1 MPSYTSRAQDAAQKV
16 KEAEI
21 EVERA
26 DAKYRKGAGC
36 QVLTKAQSNL
46 NAAHAEYDR
55 VVSGRCSGW

>member
-1 MPSYTSRAQDAAQKV
+1 MPYFTSRAQDAAEKI

-21 EVERA
+21 EVKRA

-36 QVLTKAQSNL
+36 EVLTKANSKL

-55 VVSGRCSGW
+55 VVGGRC